1 MDLPQPVRYYHT
13 PRAPNPRRTD
23 IFFAEKGVE
32 IERVT
37 IDLLQGAHRDAGYLD
52 KTGVPQ
58 VPALELS
65 DGTVLV
71 EVPAICRYIEAL
83 YPEPNMLGRDP
94 LEAAVI
100 EMWQRRVELR
110 LMMTIAFCFRHTNP
124 HMAALETQCPDWGAV
139 NAGRIDERLAEL
151 DRRLQG
157 REWIAADRPTLADIT
172 GVVAV
177 DFLRIL
183 KREVPE
189 DMTALREW
197 HARMKARPST
207 AMK

>member
-1 MDLPQPVRYYHT
+1 MQLPQPVRYYHT

-23 IFFAEKGVE
+23 IFLAEKGVE
-32 IERVT
+32 VERVPV
-37 IDLLQGAHRDAGYLD
+37 DLLGGAHKAGDYLA
-52 KTGVPQ
+52 KAGVPQ

-83 YPEPNMLGRDP
+83 TPEPNMLGRDP

-100 EMWQRRVELR
+100 EMWQRRIELR
-110 LMMTIAFCFRHTNP
+110 LMMVIAFCFRHTNP
-124 HMAALETQCPDWGAV
+124 HMAALEEQCPDWGAV

-151 DRRLQG
+151 DRRLDG
-157 REWIAADRPTLADIT
+157 HEWIAADRLTIADIT

-189 DMTALREW
+189 EMKALRDW

>member
-23 IFFAEKGVE
+23 IFFAEKGLEV
-32 IERVT
+32 ERVPVN
-37 IDLLQGAHRDAGYLD
+37 LLDGAHKQADYLARI
-52 KTGVPQ
+52 GVPQ

-71 EVPAICRYIEAL
+71 EAPAICRYVEAL
-83 YPEPNMLGRDP
+83 YPEPNMIGRDP
-94 LEAAVI
+94 LETAVI

-124 HMAALETQCPDWGAV
+124 HMAAMESQCADWGAV
-139 NAGRIDERLAEL
+139 NEGRIDERLVEL

-157 REWIAADRPTLADIT
+157 REWIAAERMTIADIT
-172 GVVAV
+172 GLVAV

-189 DMTALREW
+189 EMTALREW
-197 HARMKARPST
+197 HARMRARPS
-207 AMK
+207 ASM

>member
-23 IFFAEKGVE
+23 IFFAEKRLEV
-32 IERVT
+32 ERVPVNL
-37 IDLLQGAHRDAGYLD
+37 IEGAHRTADYLD
-52 KTGVPQ
+52 RIGAPQ

-71 EVPAICRYIEAL
+71 EAPAICRYVEAL
-83 YPEPNMLGRDP
+83 IPEPNMLGRDP
-94 LEAAVI
+94 LETAVI

-110 LMMTIAFCFRHTNP
+110 LMATIASCFRHTNP
-124 HMAALETQCPDWGAV
+124 RMAALENQCPDWGAV
-139 NAGRIDERLAEL
+139 NAGRIDDRLAEL
-151 DRRLQG
+151 DRRLEG
-157 REWIAADRPTLADIT
+157 RDWIAADRPTIADIT

-183 KREVPE
+183 KRDVPGE
-189 DMTALREW
+189 MTALRAW
-197 HARMKARPST
+197 HARTKARPST
-207 AMK
+207 AM